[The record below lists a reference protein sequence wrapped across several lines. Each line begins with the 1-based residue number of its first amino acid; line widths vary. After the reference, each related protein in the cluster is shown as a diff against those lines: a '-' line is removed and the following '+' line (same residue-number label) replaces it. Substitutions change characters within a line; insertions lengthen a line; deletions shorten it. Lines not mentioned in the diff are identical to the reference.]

1 MQGTRAATKNLY
13 CSTSLFIIL
22 VPCTLRLVPCTLC
35 LVSCTL
41 CLVKHIFHCID
52 AHTCGNPVRLVKE
65 GGPALPGKNMSEKR
79 QHFLKEYDW
88 IRTGLMFEPRGHDMM
103 SGSILYAP
111 SDPENDVGVLFIE
124 TSGCLPMCG
133 HGTIGTITI
142 AIEEGLIK
150 PKTPG
155 VVRMEVPAGL
165 VMAEYSPILH
175 PSETE
180 GPSGQPGNLNTSFLK
195 VTSVKFTNVPSFLHS
210 AGLPAY
216 CPGLGELIVD
226 VSYGGN
232 FYAIVDVQKN
242 FKGLENYSS
251 GQLIAWAREL
261 RKNINTKYEFVHPE
275 DPTIHGCS
283 HVLWT
288 GAVIDKNATA
298 RNAVFYGDKAID
310 RSPCGT
316 GTSARMA
323 QWYTKGKLR
332 KGEEFV
338 HESIIGSKFIGRIE
352 EETTVNG
359 MRAIRPSIEGW
370 AKIYGHNTIWIDK
383 DNDPYAYGFQVI

>member
-1 MQGTRAATKNLY
+1 MR
-13 CSTSLFIIL
+13 
-22 VPCTLRLVPCTLC
+22 
-35 LVSCTL
+35 
-41 CLVKHIFHCID
+41 HEFHCID
-52 AHTCGNPVRLVKE
+52 SHTCGNPVRLVKE
-65 GGPALPGKNMSEKR
+65 GGPVLHGKNMSEKR

-103 SGSILYAP
+103 SGSILYE
-111 SDPENDVGVLFIE
+111 SHDPQNDVAVLFIE

-142 AIEEGLIK
+142 AIEEGLVK

-155 VVRMEVPAGL
+155 IVRMEVPAGL
-165 VMAEYSPILH
+165 VIAQYNLSN
-175 PSETE
+175 
-180 GPSGQPGNLNTSFLK
+180 SGHKAGGDK

-210 AGLPAY
+210 AGLTVE
-216 CPGLGELIVD
+216 CPGLGELIID

-242 FKGLENYSS
+242 FEGLENYSAD
-251 GQLIAWAREL
+251 QLIGWARAL
-261 RKNINTKYEFVHPE
+261 RQNINAKYEFVHPQ

-283 HVLWT
+283 HILWT
-288 GAVIDKNATA
+288 GAVMDKTSTA

-323 QWYTKGKLR
+323 QWYAKGKL
-332 KGEEFV
+332 KMGDEFI
-338 HESIIGSKFIGRIE
+338 HESIIGSKFTGRVE
-352 EETTVNG
+352 EETRIDNKP
-359 MRAIRPSIEGW
+359 AIRPSIEGW
-370 AKIYGHNTIWIDK
+370 AKIYGYNTIWIDK
-383 DNDPYAYGFQVI
+383 NDDPYAYGFQVL